1 MHDAIATKT
10 KALQY
15 DYRETLA
22 ASQRVNWRIEDIIGG
37 DKRKEN
43 GLKKLRPFFVNQ

>member
-22 ASQRVNWRIEDIIGG
+22 ASQRVNWRIEDMTGS

-43 GLKKLRPFFVNQ
+43 GLKKLRPFFANQ